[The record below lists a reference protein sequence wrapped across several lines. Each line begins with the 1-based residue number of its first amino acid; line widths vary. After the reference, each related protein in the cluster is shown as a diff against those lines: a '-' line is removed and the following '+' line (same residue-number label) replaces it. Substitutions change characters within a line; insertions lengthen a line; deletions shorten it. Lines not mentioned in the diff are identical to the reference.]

1 MCQLKLEEGKTAP
14 HVESRP
20 AMEDLLWHVFVFLF
34 RFASVF
40 ASVSVFGGEKDSR
53 AESRPAVKDLLCHP
67 PPPAPELQWS
77 CRTVVVV
84 VGSSSTGSTTTSRQ
98 HGGRRA
104 GRLVPSLLLVPV
116 GSPLPLLSPSHSFEP
131 VIPSRMVMCQPLLST
146 CSESSD
152 LFGRMVVLLP
162 TAGSPLVI

>member
-1 MCQLKLEEGKTAP
+1 
-14 HVESRP
+14 
-20 AMEDLLWHVFVFLF
+20 MEDLLWHVFVFAFLSS
-34 RFASVF
+34 FASVF

-67 PPPAPELQWS
+67 PPPALPLLQWS

-84 VGSSSTGSTTTSRQ
+84 VVVGSSTGSTTTSRQ

-116 GSPLPLLSPSHSFEP
+116 GSQSLPFL
-131 VIPSRMVMCQPLLST
+131 
-146 CSESSD
+146 
-152 LFGRMVVLLP
+152 
-162 TAGSPLVI
+162 

>member
-1 MCQLKLEEGKTAP
+1 
-14 HVESRP
+14 
-20 AMEDLLWHVFVFLF
+20 MEDLHVFVFAFLF
-34 RFASVF
+34 GFASVF

-84 VGSSSTGSTTTSRQ
+84 VVVVVVGSSSTGSTTTSRQ

-116 GSPLPLLSPSHSFEP
+116 GSPLPLLSPSHSFEL
-131 VIPSRMVMCQPLLST
+131 VIPSRVVMCQPSLLT

-152 LFGRMVVLLP
+152 LFGMVVVLLP
-162 TAGSPLVI
+162 TSGSPLVI